1 MRGYTARALFLLGL
15 LMTSMVARSEDP
27 AQLFVVHFE
36 TGPGW
41 QHDLTAG
48 QQPGFDEHAANLQQL
63 RKEGKLVFGAR
74 YQQYGMVFLVAE
86 NLAAAKLILDSDPG
100 VNRGLF
106 IYKVAKMQVFYPWRD
121 EKKLPLL

>member
-15 LMTSMVARSEDP
+15 LMLSMVARSEDP
-27 AQLFVVHFE
+27 GQLFVVHFE

-41 QHDLTAG
+41 QQGLTAG
-48 QQPGFDEHAANLQQL
+48 QQTGFNEHAANLQRL
-63 RKEGKLVFGAR
+63 RKDGKLVFGAR

-86 NLAAAKLILDSDPG
+86 NLIAAKLILDSDPG

-106 IYKVAKMQVFYPWRD
+106 IYEVAEMQVFYPWRD